1 MLPLVCLHLYCQLPQ
16 IRWPMPRQVGSFT
29 VSDLFKRRMQVN
41 LPPFYEDSALSK
53 LGRALLSPLRGL
65 FWRGLEGKI
74 RKSMGLG
81 KDVLDP
87 PVPLMQ
93 VRGV

>member
-1 MLPLVCLHLYCQLPQ
+1 
-16 IRWPMPRQVGSFT
+16 MPRQVGSFT
-29 VSDLFKRRMQVN
+29 ISDLFKRRMQVI
-41 LPPFYEDSALSK
+41 LPSFYEDSALSK